1 MPVTW
6 SVDRLGRFAVMA
18 ITDPYSIEEWRSA
31 VVAMMFATSAR
42 PKLSLLVDRRR
53 ATPPSSEEV
62 TQMIEFFEKNSSAL
76 TGRRAAIVVAD
87 DTGFGVARM
96 IELRS
101 RLELPGGTMRVFR
114 RYDDAVTWL
123 TNEPGV

>member
-6 SVDRLGRFAVMA
+6 SVEQLGRFAVMS
-18 ITDPYSIEEWRSA
+18 ITDPYTIEEWRSA
-31 VVAMMFATSAR
+31 VVAMMLATSAR

-62 TQMIEFFEKNSSAL
+62 TQMIEFFEKNSPAL
-76 TGRRAAIVVAD
+76 TGRRAGIVVAD

-114 RYDDAVTWL
+114 HYDDAVSWL
-123 TNEPGV
+123 TNEASE

>member
-6 SVDRLGRFAVMA
+6 SVDQLGRFAVMA
-18 ITDPYSIEEWRSA
+18 NTDPYTIEEWRSA
-31 VVAMMFATSAR
+31 VVAMVLATSAR

-62 TQMIEFFEKNSSAL
+62 SQMIEFFEKNSPAL

-87 DTGFGVARM
+87 DAGFGVARM

-114 RYDDAVTWL
+114 HYDDAVGWL
-123 TNEPGV
+123 TGEAAV